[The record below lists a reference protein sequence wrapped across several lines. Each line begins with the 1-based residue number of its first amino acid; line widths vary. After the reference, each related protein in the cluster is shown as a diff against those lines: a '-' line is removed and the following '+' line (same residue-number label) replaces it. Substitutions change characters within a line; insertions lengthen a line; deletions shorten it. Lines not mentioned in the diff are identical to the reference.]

1 VPARRRTEIH
11 DPVTGDLLPR
21 LRKALGAQ
29 FAVERELGGGG
40 MSRVFVATETALG
53 RRVVIKLLTPELA
66 AGVNVERFRREIQLA
81 ARLQHANIVP
91 VLATGE
97 LDGLPWFTMPFVDGE
112 SLRARLGRGSVGVTE
127 AVGLLRDVA
136 RALAFA
142 HARGVAH
149 RDIKPENILLAGGAA
164 VVADFGIAKAIS
176 AARTEPGGMTL
187 TQVGTSIG
195 TPTYMSP
202 EQAAG
207 DVHADHRVDLYS
219 FGVVAY
225 ELLAGRPPFTHG
237 TPQKQ
242 LAAHLAEQPKPVGDL
257 RPDVPPALATLVM
270 RCLEKD
276 ADARPQT
283 AEEIVRTLET
293 VTSGSGAPAMPAI
306 LLGGSGMVRKALA
319 LWAAS
324 FVLVAVLAKA
334 AIVGIGLP
342 DWVFPGALIVMG
354 LGLPVILF
362 TAFVQRQMQR
372 MLTATPQLTP
382 GGTQAPQ
389 GTLATIAVKA
399 SPHVSWSRAAKGGAW
414 AVGSFVAIVGVWM
427 VMRALG
433 IGPAATLLS
442 AGKVDAKER
451 IIVAEFRSPGDT
463 LLGATVTDAF
473 RTDLAQSSTLNVIS
487 SAVARNALRRMRL
500 PDTTRVNEDV
510 ARQIAARDGMKAII
524 TGEVVSLGGSYVLSA
539 RLVSALGNDELATF
553 RETAAEARDIIPAI
567 GRLSKAIRAKVGDN
581 LRRVQAAQTL
591 DKVTTPS
598 LEALQKYVQAVRLI
612 EAQNDWE
619 RGKPLLEEAIALDS
633 GFAMAYRK
641 LAMEESNRFGNAS
654 RIQALLQ
661 KAFDNRDRL
670 TEDERLIT
678 DASYYMMGPHP
689 DRNKVVAAYEQ
700 LLQRDPT
707 NVTALNNVA
716 IMYRDLHQ
724 YAKAE
729 ESARRAVAVQPTATV
744 FFNNVFFNQV
754 SQGKIAP
761 AETTLRAMA
770 AALPKNP
777 FVLFNTAQLEWIKG
791 NHDSTLALARALQAD
806 PAADVQRAGLSMGRR
821 VAQVRGQLA
830 VAGRYR
836 QQLRAN
842 RLAAGVRSAD
852 IVIAIDEAS
861 DQFWFLNDKARALR
875 TIDAAL
881 ARTPL
886 ESLPMADRPYDD
898 LAMFYARLGR
908 PDRARQLLAGL
919 DRRHEA
925 APSLYDETIRHDVV
939 GLINIAEGKYD
950 DAISELRQ
958 STGDDCDGCREPDI
972 ALAFDLAGRP
982 DSAIAAHERYLANKV
997 FYRVEIDARFLAP
1010 TYKRL
1015 GELYEAK
1022 GSRAKAAEY
1031 YEKFVELWKSADP
1044 ELQPQVRAVQEKL
1057 ARLRRAGG

>member
-1 VPARRRTEIH
+1 M
-11 DPVTGDLLPR
+11 TGDLLPR
-21 LRKALGAQ
+21 LRETLGAQ
-29 FAVERELGGGG
+29 FTIERELGGGG
-40 MSRVFVATETALG
+40 MSRVFVATENALG

-97 LDGLPWFTMPFVDGE
+97 LDGLPWFTMPYVDGE
-112 SLRARLGRGSVGVTE
+112 SLRARLGRGGVGVTE
-127 AVGLLRDVA
+127 TLGLLRDVA
-136 RALAFA
+136 RALAYA
-142 HARGVAH
+142 HAHGVVH
-149 RDIKPENILLAGGAA
+149 RDIKPENILMAGGAA
-164 VVADFGIAKAIS
+164 TVADFGIAKAIS

-207 DVHADHRVDLYS
+207 DVSADHRVDLYS

-225 ELLAGRPPFTHG
+225 ELLAGRPPFTHS
-237 TPQKQ
+237 TSQKQ
-242 LAAHLAEQPKPVGDL
+242 LAAHLAEQPKPVADL
-257 RPDVPPALATLVM
+257 RPDAPPALAALVM
-270 RCLEKD
+270 RCLEKE
-276 ADARPQT
+276 ADARPQS
-283 AEEIVRTLET
+283 AEEVVRLLET
-293 VTSGSGAPAMPAI
+293 VTSGSGVPAMPAI
-306 LLGGSGMVRKALA
+306 LLGGAGMAKKALA
-319 LWAAS
+319 LWAAA

-342 DWVFPGALIVMG
+342 DWVFPGSLIVMG

-372 MLTATPQLTP
+372 MLAMTPQLTP

-399 SPHVSWSRAAKGGAW
+399 SPHVSWGRAARGGAW
-414 AVGSFVAIVGVWM
+414 AVGSFVVLVAGWM
-427 VMRALG
+427 VMRAFG

-451 IIVAEFRSPGDT
+451 IIVAEFRSAGDT

-473 RTDLAQSSTLNVIS
+473 RTDLAQSSTLNVVS

-500 PDTTRVNEDV
+500 PDTTRVTEDV

-524 TGEVVSLGGSYVLSA
+524 TGEVVSLGGGYVLSA
-539 RLVSALGNDELATF
+539 RLVSALGNEELATF
-553 RETAAEARDIIPAI
+553 RETAADAREIIPAI

-598 LEALQKYVQAVRLI
+598 LEALQKYVQAVRLL
-612 EAQNDWE
+612 ESQNDWE

-641 LAMEESNRFGNAS
+641 LAIEESNRFGNAS
-654 RIQALLQ
+654 RIQVLLQ

-670 TEDERLIT
+670 TENERLIT
-678 DASYYMMGPHP
+678 DASYYMLGPHP
-689 DRNKVVAAYEQ
+689 DRNKVIAAYEQ
-700 LLQRDPT
+700 LLERDPT

-724 YAKAE
+724 YGKAE
-729 ESARRAVAVQPTATV
+729 ESARRAVAVQPTASV

-770 AALPKNP
+770 VALPKNP
-777 FVLFNTAQLEWIKG
+777 FVLINTAHLEWMKG
-791 NHDSTLALARALQAD
+791 DHDSTLALARTLQAD
-806 PAADVQRAGLSMGRR
+806 PAADAQRFGLNIARR
-821 VAQVRGQLA
+821 VAQARGQLVA
-830 VAGRYR
+830 AGRYR
-836 QQLRAN
+836 EQLRAN
-842 RLAAGVRSAD
+842 RLAAGVKSAD
-852 IVIAIDEAS
+852 IAVAIDEAT
-861 DQFWFLNDKARALR
+861 DQFWFLNDKARAIR
-875 TIDAAL
+875 TVDAAL
-881 ARTPL
+881 ARVPL
-886 ESLPMADRPYDD
+886 ASLPMADRPYDQ
-898 LAMFYARLGR
+898 LAEFYARVGQVS
-908 PDRARQLLAGL
+908 RAREMLADF
-919 DRRHEA
+919 DRRREA
-925 APSLYDETIRHDVV
+925 APNLYDETTRHDVV
-939 GLINIAEGKYD
+939 GQIDIASGKYD
-950 DAISELRQ
+950 DAIRELRHA
-958 STGDDCDGCREPDI
+958 TGDDCDGCREPFI
-972 ALAFDLAGRP
+972 ALANDLAGRP
-982 DSAIAAHERYLANKV
+982 DSAIAAYERYLANKV
-997 FYRVEIDARFLAP
+997 FYRVNTDAEFLAP

-1022 GSRAKAAEY
+1022 GDKARAVEY
-1031 YEKFVELWKSADP
+1031 YAKFADLWKNADP
-1044 ELQPQVRAVQEKL
+1044 DLQPQVRAVREKL